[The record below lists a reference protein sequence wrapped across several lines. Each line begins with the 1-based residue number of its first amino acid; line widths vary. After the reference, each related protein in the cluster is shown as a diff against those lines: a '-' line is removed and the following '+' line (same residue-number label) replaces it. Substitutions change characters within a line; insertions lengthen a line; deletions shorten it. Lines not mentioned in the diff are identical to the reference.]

1 MVKKMSSANS
11 KVLCIGIDG
20 ATWDLLKNWAER
32 GYLPTFKELMEKG
45 AWGALQSSVP
55 SVSFPAWKCYSTGKN
70 PGKLGVFCWAKIDFS
85 QGKLIFHNS
94 QSFQSEDVW
103 DYIGRRGFRV
113 GIINMPAVYPK
124 KINGF
129 IIEGFT
135 ATDRDEY
142 TYPETLKKE
151 LLKEFNYRVH
161 PRYLIQNYGDLAL
174 KEIEKL
180 IKIRFEIAKKH
191 LNSVDF
197 MHLTI
202 YYTDFIMHYF
212 WENKNLLLRLF
223 QTIDQ
228 KIFELKKML
237 EKSDNFTLLLMSDHG
252 FQSLK
257 ESFYINEWLSEKGY
271 LVKKKRKPLTNK
283 LGLTQD
289 FLIKIAEKIRLLP
302 IVVSFVLSRNLYSRI
317 MKVFPVKRGIF
328 SIAAIDKVV
337 VVDESVVVALKE
349 GLIYLNKQRLSL
361 AEYEVLRE
369 KLINE
374 LKQIENPQTREKL
387 VRKAFRT
394 EDIYKGEYLDDAPDL
409 IILTNEGYNV
419 DPSIS
424 LSVDAPLWESLRNI
438 KSNRLFKRVADH
450 SSKGIFLA
458 YGTDIKKGFITEAK
472 IYDLAPTI
480 LHIMD
485 VPIPKDTD
493 GRVLREIFREGSLLA
508 TKKYMYAPEHEPKQL
523 ITSKVYTRREEEEIK
538 DRLRKLGYL

>member
-1 MVKKMSSANS
+1 MVKKTSLANS

-20 ATWDLLKNWAER
+20 ATWDLIKIWAKR
-32 GYLPTFKELMEKG
+32 GDLPTFKELMEMG
-45 AWGALQSSVP
+45 AWGALESSVP
-55 SVSFPAWKCYSTGKN
+55 PVSFPAWKCYSTGKN

-94 QSFQSEDVW
+94 QSFRSGDLW

-113 GIINMPAVYPK
+113 GIVNMPAVYPK

-135 ATDRDEY
+135 ATDREEY
-142 TYPETLKKE
+142 TYPKMLKEE
-151 LLKEFNYRVH
+151 LSKEFNYRVH
-161 PRYLIQNYGDLAL
+161 PRYLIQNYADLAL

-180 IKIRFEIAKKH
+180 IKIRFEIAKKY

-212 WENKNLLLRLF
+212 WENKNSLLRFF
-223 QTIDQ
+223 QIIDQ
-228 KIFELKKML
+228 KIFELKEML

-252 FQSLK
+252 FGSLK
-257 ESFYINEWLSEKGY
+257 ETFYINEWLSEKGY
-271 LVKKKRKPLTNK
+271 LVKKKRNPLMNK

-289 FLIKIAEKIRLLP
+289 FLIKITEKIRLLP
-302 IVVSFVLSRNLYSRI
+302 IIVSFVLSRNLYSRI
-317 MKVFPVKRGIF
+317 MKNFPMKKGIF
-328 SIAAIDKVV
+328 SITAIDKVV
-337 VVDESVVVALKE
+337 NFDESVVVALKE
-349 GLIYLNKQRLSL
+349 GLIYMNRQRLSL
-361 AEYEVLRE
+361 TEYETLRE

-387 VRKAFRT
+387 IKKVFRK

-409 IILTNEGYNV
+409 VILTNEGYNM

-424 LSVDAPLWESLRNI
+424 LPDNAPLWESLRNI
-438 KSNRLFKRVADH
+438 KSNKLFKRVADH
-450 SSKGIFLA
+450 SSQGIFLA
-458 YGTDIKKGFITEAK
+458 YGTDIKKAFITEAK

-493 GRVLREIFREGSLLA
+493 GRVLREIFKESSLLA
-508 TKKYMYAPEHEPKQL
+508 TKKCMYAPEDESKQL
-523 ITSKVYTRREEEEIK
+523 ITSKVYTPKEEEEIK